1 MIVGRHPVQFFGPVR
16 ANRDDLV
23 SKRAQLFFDCDKI
36 RQMGVAIRTPGTSI
50 EHQHSGFSG
59 DKRVQSHFLAVQIE
73 QVGIRSSRTYRNR
86 LGIFGPSGNLG
97 GAVSMS

>member
-1 MIVGRHPVQFFGPVR
+1 MIFGRHAVQFFGPVR

-50 EHQHSGFSG
+50 EHQPVGFPAIS
-59 DKRVQSHFLAVQIE
+59 AC
-73 QVGIRSSRTYRNR
+73 QVTSLPFRSSKWASGAPVPTAIGSASSA
-86 LGIFGPSGNLG
+86 LAGIWVVLL
-97 GAVSMS
+97 A